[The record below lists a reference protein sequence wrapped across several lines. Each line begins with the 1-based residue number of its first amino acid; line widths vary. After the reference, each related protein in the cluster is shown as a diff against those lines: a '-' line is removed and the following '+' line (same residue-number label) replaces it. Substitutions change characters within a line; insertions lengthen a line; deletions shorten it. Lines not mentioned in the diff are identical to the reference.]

1 MAEKMG
7 DEIGQTKSMGN
18 KKAHTAS
25 KGFFVGSKTENV
37 SA

>member
-1 MAEKMG
+1 MGENEG
-7 DEIGQTKSMGN
+7 DERNQTKCMDN

-37 SA
+37 SG

>member
-1 MAEKMG
+1 MGEKVG
-7 DEIGQTKSMGN
+7 DEVCQTKPMGN